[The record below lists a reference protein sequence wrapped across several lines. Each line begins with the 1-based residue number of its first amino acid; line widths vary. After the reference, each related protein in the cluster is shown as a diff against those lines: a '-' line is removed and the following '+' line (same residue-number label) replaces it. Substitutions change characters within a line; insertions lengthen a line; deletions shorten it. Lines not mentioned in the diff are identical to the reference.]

1 MDFQQHT
8 ILPNVKRNTKTFIYN
23 VSITFLEKPIK
34 MKQNANNSS
43 VRKCKLSKK
52 RLSSV
57 SKLPKQQ
64 NMEIRRIKL
73 KERAA
78 LPPGIRQHAE
88 AGIAQRL
95 FSCALYQAAR
105 EIFCYASY
113 GSEADTSRIIAES
126 LRLGKRTAVP
136 KVTGERRMEFYYI
149 SSMEELSHGYRGI
162 PEPEGRAGTE
172 AVPAKDALI
181 ILPGAAFDR
190 MGNRLGY
197 GGGFYDT
204 YLASH
209 PQAGRA
215 AIAFSVQ
222 IAERIPSGPYDIR
235 PDIIFTEKEMIQ
247 CIQDSR
253 EIP

>member
-1 MDFQQHT
+1 M
-8 ILPNVKRNTKTFIYN
+8 VRNTEA
-23 VSITFLEKPIK
+23 L
-34 MKQNANNSS
+34 
-43 VRKCKLSKK
+43 RK
-52 RLSSV
+52 
-57 SKLPKQQ
+57 
-64 NMEIRRIKL
+64 EIRRKKL

-95 FSCALYQAAR
+95 FSCALYQEA
-105 EIFCYASY
+105 EEVFCYASY
-113 GSEADTSRIIAES
+113 GSETDTSRIIEES

-149 SSMEELSHGYRGI
+149 SSMEELSPGYRGI

-190 MGNRLGY
+190 KGNRLGY

-204 YLASH
+204 YLAAH

-215 AIAFSVQ
+215 AIAFALQ
-222 IAERIPSGPYDIR
+222 IAEDIPSAPHDIR
-235 PDIIFTEKEMIQ
+235 PDIIVTEKEMIQ

-253 EIP
+253 ETR

>member
-1 MDFQQHT
+1 M
-8 ILPNVKRNTKTFIYN
+8 KNT
-23 VSITFLEKPIK
+23 E
-34 MKQNANNSS
+34 AA
-43 VRKCKLSKK
+43 KK
-52 RLSSV
+52 
-57 SKLPKQQ
+57 
-64 NMEIRRIKL
+64 EIRRIKL

-149 SSMEELSHGYRGI
+149 SSMEELSPGYRGI

-172 AVPAKDALI
+172 AVPARDGEPPRI
-181 ILPGAAFDR
+181 R
-190 MGNRLGY
+190 WRLLRY
-197 GGGFYDT
+197 ISC
-204 YLASH
+204 LS
-209 PQAGRA
+209 
-215 AIAFSVQ
+215 
-222 IAERIPSGPYDIR
+222 PSGGTGGDRFFR
-235 PDIIFTEKEMIQ
+235 PD
-247 CIQDSR
+247 R
-253 EIP
+253 

>member
-1 MDFQQHT
+1 M
-8 ILPNVKRNTKTFIYN
+8 KNT
-23 VSITFLEKPIK
+23 E
-34 MKQNANNSS
+34 AA
-43 VRKCKLSKK
+43 KK
-52 RLSSV
+52 
-57 SKLPKQQ
+57 
-64 NMEIRRIKL
+64 EIRRIKL

-149 SSMEELSHGYRGI
+149 SSMEELSPGYRGI

-190 MGNRLGY
+190 KGT
-197 GGGFYDT
+197 GGDRF
-204 YLASH
+204 
-209 PQAGRA
+209 
-215 AIAFSVQ
+215 F
-222 IAERIPSGPYDIR
+222 R
-235 PDIIFTEKEMIQ
+235 PD
-247 CIQDSR
+247 R
-253 EIP
+253 

>member
-1 MDFQQHT
+1 M
-8 ILPNVKRNTKTFIYN
+8 KNT
-23 VSITFLEKPIK
+23 E
-34 MKQNANNSS
+34 AA
-43 VRKCKLSKK
+43 KK
-52 RLSSV
+52 
-57 SKLPKQQ
+57 
-64 NMEIRRIKL
+64 EIRRIKL

-95 FSCALYQAAR
+95 FSCALYQ
-105 EIFCYASY
+105 
-113 GSEADTSRIIAES
+113 

-149 SSMEELSHGYRGI
+149 SSMEELSPGYRGI